1 MTKAALVS
9 ALTLLVVLSTV
20 AASCMPL
27 VSEPVQLDE
36 EPLRM
41 EQLGGGGSLEDQC
54 GSITFEN
61 LFEYTR
67 ATFQID
73 VANDWGSADVHAI
86 AWVNETLADDL
97 RVAMDEFMAELDPNN
112 GDDGWVSTDEREVFR
127 ALASECIEYT
137 LTRIGI
143 RDGPPHRGG
152 VGVDWKNTTWE
163 EDGVVIEELHIIPPR
178 HSQIRDC
185 TSAFGNDCEEV
196 PIIPDENR
204 DCDTD
209 IPASQGVDEC
219 RVKLWLNATMVISGF
234 TDSSNFTLALNASN
248 MSGATLDFTFPV
260 TRDLRLDLWDECEGR
275 VVGLDEDT
283 SGGQA
288 PLRGSCI
295 GDGSSAYEITEN
307 IDGSL
312 TYSLSPN
319 SPRTDWPIGED
330 LFADFTTAP
339 IPVDNPPQWTDAA
352 PPEGAWFPS
361 PSGGQHVW
369 ATWGD
374 VSSWFTDEGSV
385 SQLDVRCTGAASL
398 QLSEGADR
406 SLWAEIPRGSAAEVS
421 CEAVDSADQSTGN
434 RTWHLGVP
442 FSLSTPQQT
451 LIDPHP
457 ITLSQTSDWPD
468 LTVEIA
474 LMQEGS
480 ASASTSVTFTEE
492 ITVDVSASSMV
503 PGPVQVWVSVQGTD
517 VYSMEHVYDLSIS
530 KESSP
535 PSLSI
540 TSTEWDGSQW
550 SMQGQY
556 SDPDGETVSFTMAID
571 GSDTGSVSSSGNTW
585 STPSINFRLWDEGEH
600 VVTIEGCDASNKCS
614 SVSQTV
620 DNSHLFDEPEPEP
633 IPPPIDD
640 GDGGLL
646 PATGLPALI
655 VAVVGAL
662 MYGRRRG

>member
-27 VSEPVQLDE
+27 VSGPVQLDE

-163 EDGVVIEELHIIPPR
+163 EDGVVIEEFNIIPPR

-209 IPASQGVDEC
+209 VPASQGVDEC

-260 TRDLRLDLWDECEGR
+260 TQDLRRD
-275 VVGLDEDT
+275 
-283 SGGQA
+283 
-288 PLRGSCI
+288 
-295 GDGSSAYEITEN
+295 
-307 IDGSL
+307 
-312 TYSLSPN
+312 
-319 SPRTDWPIGED
+319 
-330 LFADFTTAP
+330 
-339 IPVDNPPQWTDAA
+339 
-352 PPEGAWFPS
+352 
-361 PSGGQHVW
+361 
-369 ATWGD
+369 
-374 VSSWFTDEGSV
+374 
-385 SQLDVRCTGAASL
+385 
-398 QLSEGADR
+398 
-406 SLWAEIPRGSAAEVS
+406 
-421 CEAVDSADQSTGN
+421 
-434 RTWHLGVP
+434 
-442 FSLSTPQQT
+442 
-451 LIDPHP
+451 
-457 ITLSQTSDWPD
+457 
-468 LTVEIA
+468 
-474 LMQEGS
+474 
-480 ASASTSVTFTEE
+480 
-492 ITVDVSASSMV
+492 
-503 PGPVQVWVSVQGTD
+503 
-517 VYSMEHVYDLSIS
+517 
-530 KESSP
+530 
-535 PSLSI
+535 
-540 TSTEWDGSQW
+540 
-550 SMQGQY
+550 
-556 SDPDGETVSFTMAID
+556 
-571 GSDTGSVSSSGNTW
+571 
-585 STPSINFRLWDEGEH
+585 LWDEGE
-600 VVTIEGCDASNKCS
+600 G
-614 SVSQTV
+614 
-620 DNSHLFDEPEPEP
+620 
-633 IPPPIDD
+633 
-640 GDGGLL
+640 
-646 PATGLPALI
+646 
-655 VAVVGAL
+655 
-662 MYGRRRG
+662 